1 MSDKKRRGAGASK
14 NAQGTAISKEQ
25 MIKALEV
32 ASYLIPAGAAFNAIR
47 LGYKALKA
55 GKKVTQFVKQAEKG
69 RDADKA
75 ARKAGQITQ
84 GEQKAANVARTE
96 QAKVLSNKSTK
107 AKDAASKAATAT
119 VPTTVAGGMAAS
131 KARDANKKPQ
141 VAQKPKTGGSTTA
154 ADRAAAIRK
163 SGQAL
168 SKKAK
173 VADKTIVGNEYS
185 SKLKRNLSDFE
196 QAYINARR
204 KGAKTFKFDG
214 RTISSDLDTRPIKK
228 SK

>member
-1 MSDKKRRGAGASK
+1 VSDKKRRGAGAGK
-14 NAQGTAISKEQ
+14 TGTAISKEQ

-32 ASYLIPAGAAFNAIR
+32 ASYLVPAGAAFNAIR

-96 QAKVLSNKSTK
+96 KAQNLSNKATK
-107 AKDAASKAATAT
+107 ARDAASKAATAT
-119 VPTTVAGGMAAS
+119 VPTTVAGGMVAS
-131 KARDANKKPQ
+131 KARDANKKSQ
-141 VAQKPKTGGSTTA
+141 TSQKTKTGGSTTA
-154 ADRAAAIRK
+154 ADRASAIRN
-163 SGQAL
+163 SGQTLA
-168 SKKAK
+168 KKAK
-173 VADKTIVGNEYS
+173 VAPKTIVGNEYS

-204 KGAKTFKFDG
+204 EGKKTFKFDG
-214 RTISSDLDTRPIKK
+214 KTISSDLETRPMKK